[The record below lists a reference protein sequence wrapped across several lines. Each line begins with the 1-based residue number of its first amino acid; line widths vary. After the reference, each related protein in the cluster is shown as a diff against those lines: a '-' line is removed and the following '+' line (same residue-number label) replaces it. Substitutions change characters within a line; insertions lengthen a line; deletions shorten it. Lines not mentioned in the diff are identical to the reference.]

1 MLYTNQANIEKTLKR
16 SLTAE
21 EIEVIPNL
29 IEAASSVVSG
39 YLNRVYNDIDELNP
53 AASARLY
60 DGNRQRELFI
70 DDFQSIS
77 KVELLDSDGDI
88 IDNADTA
95 SEWITYPLN
104 TTPKNSIVL
113 RSSNFPLGNAT
124 VRVTGVFTSG
134 ALPTAVT
141 NAVSLL
147 VINGLNQP
155 DTNGT
160 ITKESIEGYSYELKS
175 AGQLTEEQA
184 LILKSIDRFRKIEL

>member
-1 MLYTNQANIEKTLKR
+1 MLYTNQENIEKVLKR

-29 IEAASSVVSG
+29 IEATSSVVSG
-39 YLNRVYNDIDELNP
+39 YLNRTYNDISGTNP

-60 DGNRQRELFI
+60 DGNRQKELFV

-77 KVELLDSDGDI
+77 KVELLDSEGDVFEA
-88 IDNADTA
+88 IDTPTR
-95 SEWITYPLN
+95 WLTYPLN

-113 RSSNFPLGNAT
+113 REYIFPMGNAR

-134 ALPTAVT
+134 ALPSAIT

-147 VINGLNQP
+147 VADSLTQL
-155 DTNGT
+155 DTNGALA
-160 ITKESIEGYSYELKS
+160 KESIEGYSYELKS
-175 AGQLTEEQA
+175 DSQFTEKQTA
-184 LILKSIDRFRKIEL
+184 LLQTIDRYRKIEL